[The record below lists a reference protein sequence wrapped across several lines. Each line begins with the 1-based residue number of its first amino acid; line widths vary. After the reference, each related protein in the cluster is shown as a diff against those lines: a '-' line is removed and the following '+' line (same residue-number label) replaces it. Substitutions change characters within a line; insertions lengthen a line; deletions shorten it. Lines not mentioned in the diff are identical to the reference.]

1 MAARGSDVLAFL
13 GAMPGFETTT
23 PSPSLCPARHAV
35 GGTQHQRQQQP
46 VQQSEPRVLVRQG
59 AHTGNAPPAPVPATA
74 APRAWPQGY
83 PVKSID
89 LDGSGR
95 TIAIHEA
102 ARSNVGGVGGE
113 LWDGAIVLARWLQL
127 QLAARGTGCAVLEL
141 GAGTGLVGISAAA
154 LCGARVVL
162 TDRGEVFEITQLNA
176 TKNHLVVETGGG
188 TVECE
193 ELDWLLAGGEVD
205 TLDMLLDEQPRSA
218 RESLVVLPTPPRA
231 PGQQM
236 TAGSRESSGQ
246 APPGWDFVVGSDVLY
261 DARMY
266 KSLARLVNSAIRTGV
281 PAPELAGSQTQLAS
295 RTICALSYSVSP
307 HSITQFFRLC
317 EGYGL
322 SVTQLSHAELTAAL
336 GDPPLQATHDGNG
349 GDDSDTEEERRA
361 ALGATS
367 RLANLYSQHCDGQA
381 EDVKVVLVSLP
392 AR

>member
-1 MAARGSDVLAFL
+1 M
-13 GAMPGFETTT
+13 
-23 PSPSLCPARHAV
+23 
-35 GGTQHQRQQQP
+35 
-46 VQQSEPRVLVRQG
+46 
-59 AHTGNAPPAPVPATA
+59 
-74 APRAWPQGY
+74 
-83 PVKSID
+83 KSID

-176 TKNHLVVETGGG
+176 TENHLAIETGGG
-188 TVECE
+188 TVECK

-205 TLDMLLDEQPRSA
+205 TLDMLLDQQPRTA
-218 RESLVVLPTPPRA
+218 RESMVALPTPPRA
-231 PGQQM
+231 SKQQM
-236 TAGSRESSGQ
+236 TTGSRAGSEQ
-246 APPGWDFVVGSDVLY
+246 VLPGWDFVVGSDVLY

-266 KSLARLVNSAIRTGV
+266 KVLARLVNAAIRTGV
-281 PAPELAGSQTQLAS
+281 PTSELGGSQTQPAS
-295 RTICALSYSVSP
+295 RTVCALSYSVSP

-322 SVTQLSHAELTAAL
+322 SVTQLSQAELMAAL
-336 GDPPLQATHDGNG
+336 GDPPLQATHDGTD
-349 GDDSDTEEERRA
+349 GDGSDTEQERCN
-361 ALGATS
+361 ALGTTS
-367 RLANLYSQHCDGQA
+367 HLANLYSQHCDGQA
-381 EDVKVVLVSLP
+381 EDVKVVLVGLP